1 MNDLFRFVLIR
12 PADRPAKD
20 ETNPLTAS
28 FLTDDLPWVRAKVLA
43 ESAIKAG
50 KVLAP
55 GEDIPDAAT
64 ARAVVDLLRKG
75 PQPASAVKKLI
86 EERTGKSPKTFAEEK
101 QFGEGVSKVSDTLV
115 ALKLTSNSAGRDAAD
130 LTAIARGLD
139 AIARTANGIKTV
151 GLRPLALPATLTSAR
166 QTELPIGKTKG
177 TETSDDGAGE
187 AGESTSDAEAKEQL
201 AAIEEA
207 IKTLSSVSVSE
218 MQAATSET
226 GQPGS
231 SAPKSSGA
239 TAKTTA
245 AAARRTVPAEGA
257 GLSRHVGAY
266 VTQPWKLST
275 AGIKSLSATVQSTL
289 GAVGLDP
296 TKETLSNMLNE
307 LHTRGLELSSKIE
320 PVKAEDLD
328 VAGEF
333 VGSPESPMPNGY
345 GEIQPTGI
353 GDLLL
358 VREQVK
364 AYEGGEIAHTENVL
378 QSESLSRETRR
389 LERTETTLLQES
401 ETTKEEERDTQT
413 TERSSL
419 NQETQKTIQ
428 TEASLKAG
436 LSVDAKYGPFVEVK
450 ANAEFATKSSQQ
462 EASQQASEYS
472 KDIVAR
478 SVSKIVERVRQERVT
493 TTLNE
498 FEEKYTH
505 GFDNTNGTHNISGI
519 YQWLD
524 QVIEA
529 QIYNYGKRMLF
540 DVTLPE
546 PATEIMLQEASEKPT
561 PQGIS
566 EPPPMT
572 ITAAD
577 ITEGNYTYYA
587 ALYDATG
594 IEAPPLP
601 VKSFSKAFAN
611 VQESGKHEGTGTEAI
626 AIDGGYEAQYALLTT
641 DYVYEEG
648 SSEVFFH
655 VLIGSNR
662 MDAASPG
669 YVEMNNE
676 SGTVPVSFNAF
687 GIESFAFTVEVFC
700 RRTEQALETW
710 RLKTFAAIEEAYVN
724 KQTSYRQ
731 ALSAAQAEAAT
742 AAYGR
747 SPGLNA
753 EVINAELRK
762 QCLTLLT
769 GQEFDAFGALE
780 LSSEGFAQPDLHR
793 TAEQMPYVRFFEQAF
808 EWEHITYT
816 FHPYFWGWKQAWNK
830 RMLLDDTDPHFAEF
844 LRAGA
849 ARVVFP
855 VRPGFEEAVL
865 HYLETGEIWGGGPP
879 PTINS
884 ELYLP
889 IIKEIQEAEGA
900 PGEEI
905 AEGEP
910 WPVVLPTTLVR
921 LRPDSEL
928 PEWKQEN
935 GQWVAAN

>member
-1 MNDLFRFVLIR
+1 MNDLFRFVLMR
-12 PADRPAKD
+12 PADRPEK
-20 ETNPLTAS
+20 EESKTLNAS
-28 FLTDDLPWVRAKVLA
+28 FLKDNLSWERAKVLA
-43 ESAIKAG
+43 ENAIKGG

-55 GEDIPDAAT
+55 GEQVPDAET
-64 ARAVVDLLRKG
+64 ARAVVDFLRAG
-75 PQPASAVKKLI
+75 PQPGSAVTKVI
-86 EERTGKSPKTFAEEK
+86 EERAGQAPKAIVENK
-101 QFGEGVSKVSDTLV
+101 QWGQEVSEVSDTLV
-115 ALKLTSNSAGRDAAD
+115 ALKLTSDSAGRDAPD
-130 LTAIARGLD
+130 LTTIARGFD
-139 AIARTANGIKTV
+139 AIARTAGGEQTV
-151 GLRPLALPATLTSAR
+151 GLRPLEMPTSGR
-166 QTELPIGKTKG
+166 QTELPSRNGKG
-177 TETSDDGAGE
+177 NGAGLPGRTTGTPQKNPE
-187 AGESTSDAEAKEQL
+187 AEKRL
-201 AAIEEA
+201 AGIQEA
-207 IKTLSSVSVSE
+207 IKALSSVSVSQ
-218 MQAATSET
+218 MQAPTNAN
-226 GQPGS
+226 GQSAGGASKS
-231 SAPKSSGA
+231 SAA
-239 TAKTTA
+239 T
-245 AAARRTVPAEGA
+245 ARRTAAVAKRTAATPDGGA
-257 GLSRHVGAY
+257 ARHVSAF
-266 VTQPWKLST
+266 VAEPWKLSAASAKALPAPVKT
-275 AGIKSLSATVQSTL
+275 TLSS
-289 GAVGLDP
+289 VGLDP
-296 TKETLSNMLNE
+296 STETLSAMLN
-307 LHTRGLELSSKIE
+307 GLYSQQVEVSAALEPDMFSHGEPSS
-320 PVKAEDLD
+320 
-328 VAGEF
+328 EF
-333 VGSPESPMPNGY
+333 VGAPATSMPVGY
-345 GEIQPTGI
+345 GQIQPAGV

-358 VREQVK
+358 VREHVK
-364 AYEGGEIAHTENVL
+364 AYEGGEIAHTENIL
-378 QSESLSRETRR
+378 KSESLSRETRR
-389 LERTETTLLQES
+389 LERTETTVLQES

-428 TEASLKAG
+428 NETSLKAG

-462 EASQQASEYS
+462 EATQQASEFS
-472 KDIVAR
+472 KDVVAR
-478 SVSKIVERVRQERVT
+478 SVSKIVERVRQERIT

-505 GFDNTNGTHNISGI
+505 GFDNTNGSGNISGI

-524 QVIEA
+524 QIVEA
-529 QIYNYGKRMLF
+529 QIYNYGTRMLF

-546 PATEIMLQEASEKPT
+546 PATEIMLQEATEKPT
-561 PQGIS
+561 PQGIT
-566 EPPPMT
+566 EPPPLT
-572 ITAAD
+572 ITAAN
-577 ITEGNYTYYA
+577 ITESNYTSYA

-626 AIDGGYEAQYALLTT
+626 SIDGGYEAQYALLTT

-648 SSEVFFH
+648 EPVFFH

-662 MDAASPG
+662 MDAGSPG
-669 YVEMNNE
+669 YVAMNNE
-676 SGTVPVSFNAF
+676 TGTVPVSYDAF
-687 GIESFAFTVEVFC
+687 EIESFAFTVEVFC
-700 RRTEQALETW
+700 QRTQQALETW
-710 RLKTFAAIEEAYVN
+710 RLKTFAAIEEAFVA
-724 KQTSYRQ
+724 KQTAYRQ

-753 EVINAELRK
+753 EVVNAELRK

-780 LSSEGFAQPDLHR
+780 LSWEGIAQPNLSR

-816 FHPYFWGWKQAWNK
+816 FYPYFWGWKQAWNK
-830 RMLLDDTDPHFAEF
+830 RMLLDDNDPHFADF

-855 VRPGFEEAVL
+855 VRPGFEEAVA

-900 PGEEI
+900 PGEEV

-910 WPVVLPTTLVR
+910 WPVILPTTLVR

-928 PEWKQEN
+928 PEWKLEN
-935 GQWVAAN
+935 GEWVAAN